1 MSNQSKSDQEQLKG
15 ILEQFSPE
23 VIAEVLQG
31 YGGQDAP
38 AVDESGGVPI
48 QWHYRDFADP
58 GIAVPAGTEAAVRQ
72 LTEVVEIERIVGP
85 ANFLPVH
92 FLEEGAILQR
102 AVARVVMKSGAAW
115 ASGFMVSPNLFL
127 TNNHVIPNAAFAS
140 TVEAQ
145 FMFQFNLDGSAAAV
159 DTFQFNAAGVF
170 HTNAALDYTLIRMQ
184 PKLRLAF
191 RSSEAAYE
199 ESVLDDIGDLPLTP
213 VKPGLI
219 KPIIIRWERPGNK
232 YGIIRLPTAS
242 SFAVGQHLNII
253 QHPAGRRKE
262 VALQDNTITG
272 VFPNVLRYT
281 TDTEGGSSGSPVFNN
296 AWDLVSLHHAG
307 GDFVGGMWLNNE
319 GMRIDRIVNDLR
331 AHFGAGHAVL
341 TELGI

>member
-1 MSNQSKSDQEQLKG
+1 MSSKSKSDQEQLKG

-31 YGGQDAP
+31 YGGQEAP
-38 AVDESGGVPI
+38 TTDDTGGVPI
-48 QWHYRDFADP
+48 QKHYSDFADP
-58 GIAVPAGTEAAVRQ
+58 GIAVTAGAEAAVRQ

-127 TNNHVIPNAAFAS
+127 TNNHVIPTAAFAA

-145 FMFQFNLDGSAAAV
+145 FMFQFNLDGSAAAI
-159 DTFQFNAAGVF
+159 DTFQFNAASVF
-170 HTNAALDYTLIRMQ
+170 RTNAALDYTLIRMQ
-184 PKLRLAF
+184 PKLRLVF
-191 RSSEAAYE
+191 RASE
-199 ESVLDDIGDLPLTP
+199 SMLDEAVMDDEADLPVLP

-219 KPIIIRWERPGNK
+219 KPIVIRWERPGNK
-232 YGIIRLPTAS
+232 YGIVRLPTS
-242 SFAVGQHLNII
+242 STYAVGQHLNII

-307 GDFVGGMWLNNE
+307 GDFVGGAWLNNE
-319 GMRIDRIVNDLR
+319 GIRIDRIVADLR

>member
-1 MSNQSKSDQEQLKG
+1 MATQIKSDVDQLKG
-15 ILEQFSPE
+15 ILEQFTPE
-23 VIAEVLQG
+23 VVAEAIQG
-31 YGGQDAP
+31 FGGTEYA
-38 AVDESGGVPI
+38 ATNETAGVPI
-48 QWHYRDFADP
+48 QRHYSDFPDP
-58 GIAVPAGTEAAVRQ
+58 GNAVTAGVETAVRQ
-72 LTEVVEIERIVGP
+72 LDEVVEIERIVGP

-92 FLEEGAILQR
+92 FLEEGAVVQR
-102 AVARVVMKSGAAW
+102 AVARVVMKTGAAW

-127 TNNHVIPNAAFAS
+127 TNNHVISNAAFAA

-184 PKLRLAF
+184 PKLRLGY
-191 RSSEAAYE
+191 RLTESGLDEA
-199 ESVLDDIGDLPLTP
+199 VMDDAEAPLVP
-213 VKPGLI
+213 VRPGLI

-232 YGIIRLPTAS
+232 YGFIRLPSSTAY
-242 SFAVGQHLNII
+242 AVGQHLNII

-307 GDFVGGMWLNNE
+307 GDFVNGQWLNNE
-319 GMRIDRIVNDLR
+319 GIRIDRIVADLR